1 MHLAHSKLEIKNTT
15 NAARSKLQL
24 ESDSEVQLKT
34 KLYDMRDDFNFPI
47 VNFPCI
53 SICGN
58 IPASPGY
65 IS

>member
-15 NAARSKLQL
+15 DAARSKLQL
-24 ESDSEVQLKT
+24 ESDIEVQLKT

-58 IPASPGY
+58 IPAAPEY